1 MYNMISNFGE
11 KLKKLMKARGIKAII
26 LAQKMGVS
34 CAYISQ
40 LITGVRRPGRETLLK
55 LSKALEVP
63 LETLLIIETDTS
75 EKLFISRRIPV
86 LDETQI
92 ENWGNGVDLDYPA
105 LVSKKF
111 EYATTDD
118 PNAFYIAGKG
128 LLTGCG
134 IDGCDLILIEPNK
147 EISSGDTVFVWSPT
161 GTSIKKYI
169 FRDNMIILMDEKQ
182 EPVIFH
188 NESLKEGWRFYRIS
202 QCIKKL

>member
-11 KLKKLMKARGIKAII
+11 KLKKLMKARGIKAIT

-40 LITGVRRPGRETLLK
+40 LVTGIRRPGRETLLK

-63 LETLLIIETDTS
+63 FETLLMIETDTS

-92 ENWGNGVDLDYPA
+92 EAWGNGVDLDYPA
-105 LVSKKF
+105 SVAQKF

-118 PNAFYIAGKG
+118 PNAFYIASKG
-128 LLTGCG
+128 MLTCCG
-134 IDGCDLILIEPNK
+134 IDSCDLILIEPNK
-147 EISSGDTVFVWSPT
+147 VIASGDTVFVWSPS
-161 GTSIKKYI
+161 GNSIKKYI
-169 FRDNMIILMDEKQ
+169 IRDNMIILMDEKQ
-182 EPVIFH
+182 EPIICPKE
-188 NESLKEGWRFYRIS
+188 NLKEGWRFYRIS